1 MMGSNNQMNQ
11 MAGILFLPYGMK
23 MKKNRDII
31 IGWRLQ
37 RCETIF
43 IFASKVNYKINNQ
56 LNL

>member
-1 MMGSNNQMNQ
+1 MGSNNQMNQ

-56 LNL
+56 LN